1 MEMRCLERNTLVM
14 GLFACSVIACAREEP
29 PAPRAAR
36 YIVADIIIAITNQT
50 SRDKSIFLEAGSGE
64 HRLGIVP
71 GHSTRSFSVPRG
83 AGDTTSDLR
92 LEARELRTA
101 AIRSG
106 TFRLSS
112 GDRVVW
118 MLDSTGRGRAV
129 TR

>member
-1 MEMRCLERNTLVM
+1 MRYLKRNLLAM
-14 GLFACSVIACAREEP
+14 GLFACSVTSCAREEP

-36 YIVADIIIAITNQT
+36 YIVADMIIAITNQT
-50 SRDKSIFLEAGSGE
+50 SREKSIFLEAGSKV

-71 GHSTRSFSVPRG
+71 GHATRTFSVPRG
-83 AGDTTSDLR
+83 AGDTTNHLQ
-92 LEARELRTA
+92 LEAREQRTA
-101 AIRSG
+101 GIRSG

-118 MLDSTGRGRAV
+118 MLDSTGRARAV